1 MSLRDDNLLK
11 DKHLQQALKHAPDN
25 DLAPSELVRK
35 KVLGYANKVNNANKP
50 SQYQFLASPFSL
62 SAKALSRMR
71 NPHWYWLAGLLPNI
85 KNWQWAGMGSVA
97 VALLAALMLR
107 EQLPEE
113 PIWRESRVREVAQN
127 TAPEKA
133 LKEERADMAA
143 APATIQ
149 EEAPAHT
156 AGVERKAK
164 AEEPAATGMA
174 DKTVLAAAPEVVAPP
189 APVQA
194 PAEQTLAKQD
204 NGVVAEN
211 TAKIETTPAAS
222 APASDAV
229 ASAEQKSEA
238 EEPATAAKKSVMLV
252 DAGALGVAKANQ
264 DIHAGVLRILVADW
278 AADKPL
284 VDETTGYRVELAADL
299 APEELAAYN
308 QTMRD
313 WFKTQH

>member
-1 MSLRDDNLLK
+1 LSLRDE
-11 DKHLQQALKHAPDN
+11 HLQQALKHAPDS

-35 KVLGYANKVNNANKP
+35 NVLDYAKYSKQA

-71 NPHWYWLAGLLPNI
+71 KPHGYWLAGLLPNI
-85 KNWQWAGMGSVA
+85 KNWQWAGMSSVA

-113 PIWRESRVREVAQN
+113 PIWSESKVREVAQN
-127 TAPEKA
+127 SAPAPEIA

-143 APATIQ
+143 APASIQ
-149 EEAPAHT
+149 EEAPART
-156 AGVERKAK
+156 TGAQEKAK
-164 AEEPAATGMA
+164 AESFATTPELA
-174 DKTVLAAAPEVVAPP
+174 DKDNVVVATAPEVAAPP
-189 APVQA
+189 APLQA
-194 PAEQTLAKQD
+194 SAEQALSKQD

-211 TAKIETTPAAS
+211 TAKIEAAPAAS

-229 ASAEQKSEA
+229 ASAGQRSLA
-238 EEPATAAKKSVMLV
+238 EKPAAAAKKSVTLV

-278 AADKPL
+278 PEDKSL

-299 APEELAAYN
+299 VPAELEAYN

>member
-1 MSLRDDNLLK
+1 LSLLDE
-11 DKHLQQALKHAPDN
+11 HLAKALKHAPDS
-25 DLAPSELVRK
+25 DLAPSETVRK
-35 KVLGYANKVNNANKP
+35 SVLNYAKQA

-71 NPHWYWLAGLLPNI
+71 KPHGHWLAGLLPNI

-97 VALLAALMLR
+97 VALLAVLMLR

-113 PIWRESRVREVAQN
+113 PIWNESRVSEVAQN
-127 TAPEKA
+127 TAPAPEMVF
-133 LKEERADMAA
+133 KEERADTAS
-143 APATIQ
+143 APASIQ
-149 EEAPAHT
+149 EEVPARS

-164 AEEPAATGMA
+164 VESLAAVPALT
-174 DKTVLAAAPEVVAPP
+174 DKDNVAAAAPEVIAPP

-194 PAEQTLAKQD
+194 PAEQTSSKQD

-211 TAKIETTPAAS
+211 TAKIEATPAAS

-229 ASAEQKSEA
+229 ASAEQRSEA
-238 EEPATAAKKSVMLV
+238 EKLAAAAKKSVTLV
-252 DAGALGVAKANQ
+252 HAGSLGVAKANQ

-278 AADKPL
+278 PADKPL
-284 VDETTGYRVELAADL
+284 VDETTGYRVELATDL
-299 APEELAAYN
+299 VPAELEAYN
-308 QTMRD
+308 QTMHD